1 VRNTYIDN
9 WQTVKDSFE
18 QWWNRENRKKPLMRI
33 IAAGKQGKTVPVEAP
48 KEPREKWL
56 NLPYV
61 MGTSRNYF
69 ESHYF
74 LADAYP
80 SLTLTMGAGSM
91 ALYLGSEPEF
101 DWYTI
106 WFTSACAG
114 PGEFRNLRY
123 DENNPWWVLHQK
135 LLKEAV
141 ELSKGDFFVNIPDI
155 IENLDILSALRS
167 PQNLCYDI
175 MDEPGLV
182 HEGVKIID
190 DLYFKYYD
198 RCYELIR
205 DEDNSSAFL
214 GFNVLGKGRVAKL
227 QCDFSALIS
236 PQVFRDYVQP
246 SLRKQCQKL
255 DHSVYHLDGPDAIK
269 HVPALMEIKE
279 LDALQWTCGAGK
291 PDGGSENWYPIYDQV
306 KEAGKS
312 LWIYLSDGSP
322 EDRARNAQKLV
333 KRYGATG
340 LYLLFP
346 DFPDLQSAKKM
357 AALFD

>member
-1 VRNTYIDN
+1 
-9 WQTVKDSFE
+9 
-18 QWWNRENRKKPLMRI
+18 MRI
-33 IAAGKQGKTVPVEAP
+33 VAAGKQGKTVPMEAP

-61 MGTSRNYF
+61 MAAFRNYF
-69 ESHYF
+69 ETHYF

-91 ALYLGSEPEF
+91 AVYLGSEPE
-101 DWYTI
+101 
-106 WFTSACAG
+106 
-114 PGEFRNLRY
+114 
-123 DENNPWWVLHQK
+123 
-135 LLKEAV
+135 
-141 ELSKGDFFVNIPDI
+141 
-155 IENLDILSALRS
+155 
-167 PQNLCYDI
+167 
-175 MDEPGLV
+175 LV

-205 DEDNSSAFL
+205 DEDNSSSFI
-214 GFNVLGKGRVAKL
+214 GFNVLGKGRVVKL
-227 QCDFSALIS
+227 QCDFSALVS

-269 HVPALMEIKE
+269 HIPALMKIKE

-322 EDRARNAQKLV
+322 EDQARNAQKLV
-333 KRYGATG
+333 KRYGASG

-346 DFPDLQSAKKM
+346 DFPDLESAKKM